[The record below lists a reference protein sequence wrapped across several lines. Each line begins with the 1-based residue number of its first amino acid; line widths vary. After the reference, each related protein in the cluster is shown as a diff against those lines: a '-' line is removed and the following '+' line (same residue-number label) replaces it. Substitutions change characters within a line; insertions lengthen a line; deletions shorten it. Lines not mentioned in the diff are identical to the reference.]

1 MQDRSDNPVAIV
13 TGAGTG
19 IGAACALALA
29 RKGYRV
35 VVNYNR
41 SHKQAQEVVAQC
53 QQEAVAAMP
62 LQGDIAKDE
71 DCRRIVAKT
80 IEAWGRIDILVN
92 NAGVTCYVDQDDLEG
107 LNKDDFERIMGVN
120 ISGTYQMIRA
130 AAPHLKASGDA
141 AVVNVSSHSGISGI
155 GSSMAYAA
163 SKGALNTMTL
173 SLARS
178 LAPSVRVN
186 AVCPGFVDTDWMS
199 AKLEAEELAAFKDKV
214 AAISPLQRI
223 VTPADVAEAVCWFG
237 IEARSITGQL
247 LVIDGGTHL
256 TTGNPL

>member
-35 VVNYNR
+35 AVNFNR

-71 DCRRIVAKT
+71 DCRRIVAET

-92 NAGVTCYVDQDDLEG
+92 NAGVTCYVDQADLEG

-130 AAPHLKASGDA
+130 AAPYLKVSDNA

>member
-29 RKGYRV
+29 RKGYSV
-35 VVNYNR
+35 AVNFNR
-41 SHKQAQEVVAQC
+41 SHNEAQQVVAHC
-53 QQEAVAAMP
+53 QEAGTASISV
-62 LQGDIAKDE
+62 QGNIANDE
-71 DCRRIVAKT
+71 DCRRVVATT
-80 IEAWGRIDILVN
+80 IEKWSRIDLLVN
-92 NAGVTCYVDQDDLEG
+92 NAGVTCYVDQGDLEA

-120 ISGTYQMIRA
+120 VSGPYQMTRA
-130 AAPHLKASGDA
+130 AAPYLKGSGNA
-141 AVVNVSSHSGISGI
+141 AVVNVSSHSGFSGI

-173 SLARS
+173 SLARN

-199 AKLEAEELAAFKDKV
+199 AKLEAQELSAFKAKV

-223 VTPADVAEAVCWFG
+223 VTAADVAEAVCWFG
-237 IEARSITGQL
+237 IDAQSITGQL

>member
-1 MQDRSDNPVAIV
+1 MQDLSDNPVAIV

-19 IGAACALALA
+19 IGAACALALT
-29 RKGYRV
+29 RKGYNV
-35 VVNYNR
+35 AVNFNR
-41 SHKQAQEVVAQC
+41 SHDEAQEVVANC
-53 QQEAVAAMP
+53 REAGMASISV
-62 LQGDIAKDE
+62 QGNIANDE
-71 DCRRIVAKT
+71 DCRRIVAET
-80 IEAWGRIDILVN
+80 IETWGRIDLLVN
-92 NAGVTCYVDQDDLEG
+92 NAGVTCYVDQDDLEA
-107 LNKDDFERIMGVN
+107 LSKDDFERIMGVN
-120 ISGTYQMIRA
+120 VSGTYQMIRA
-130 AAPHLKASGDA
+130 AAPYLKVSGNA
-141 AVVNVSSHSGISGI
+141 AVVNISSHSGFSGI

-173 SLARS
+173 SFARS

-199 AKLEAEELAAFKDKV
+199 AKLEAQELSAFKAKV
-214 AAISPLQRI
+214 ATISPLRQI

-237 IEARSITGQL
+237 IHAPSITGQL